1 MAHCCQTNTDTNT
14 GTNTD
19 ANVDANIDAY
29 TDTYTY
35 TNTDTNTN
43 SCKMSFSLH
52 RGNFLNQILPQ
63 EKHVNRDESN
73 TEIE

>member
-35 TNTDTNTN
+35 TNTDTNTAELQN
-43 SCKMSFSLH
+43 VIFFAQRKF
-52 RGNFLNQILPQ
+52 F
-63 EKHVNRDESN
+63 ESN
-73 TEIE
+73 FTPRKARKSRRI